1 MPKTTSK
8 LIGRAAILSA
18 ALLLLCSLVKAQ
30 GNVVQQACAQ
40 QSTAT
45 TTPIPFTSNPVTGRT
60 IIVVMVHTVGSTIQ
74 NVTDTLSNS
83 YAARG
88 TSYVVPSVG
97 VRLDAWTAQNI
108 TNVSSSADTVTVT
121 NDSAN
126 LLSACIYEVSGV
138 LAASFD
144 VTTVG
149 AGGTGATAT
158 TAVSATTAQANSFL
172 FQFSAKDHSE
182 AFTAGAIGGNTGTLL
197 DSFANTA
204 GEVIGTQWTRV
215 TNGPA
220 TYTGAMATGNVSA
233 SWGTRLLVLKES
245 PTAQNFP
252 ANVSETLTTSDSTA
266 RARSV
271 VRRIVDSAWR
281 NVKRSVVGK

>member
-1 MPKTTSK
+1 MPKTTCK
-8 LIGRAAILSA
+8 LIGRAAIFSA
-18 ALLLLCSLVKAQ
+18 ALLLLCLRAGAQ
-30 GNVVQQACAQ
+30 SNVVQQACAQ

-45 TTPIPFTSNPVTGRT
+45 TTPIPFVSNPVTGRT

-74 NVTDTLSNS
+74 NVTDTLSNA

-97 VRLDAWTAQNI
+97 VRLDSWTAQGI

-144 VTTVG
+144 VTTLG
-149 AGGTGATAT
+149 AGGTGVTAT
-158 TAVSATTAQANSFL
+158 TLASATTAQANSFV
-172 FQFSAKDHSE
+172 FQFSAKDHAE
-182 AFTAGAIGGNTGTLL
+182 AFTAGTIGGNTGTLL
-197 DSFANTA
+197 DSFSNTA

-220 TYTGAMATGNVSA
+220 TYTGAMATGNASA
-233 SWGTRLLVLKES
+233 SWGTRLLILKES
-245 PTAQNFP
+245 AAAQNFSAP
-252 ANVSETLTTSDSTA
+252 VFETLTTSDSTV

-271 VRRIVDSAWR
+271 LRRIVDSAWR
-281 NVKRSVVGK
+281 NVRRVAVGK